1 MTPIRILIVD
11 DGAFY
16 REALRS
22 MLSDV
27 QGFEVVGEATNGM
40 QAIQLANTLQPTV
53 VLMDV
58 RMRTGIDGVEAT
70 RQLCCQQPACQV
82 MMLTSYDDDEYV
94 FEGLRAGAKGYLLK
108 DADPEEIFRGIR
120 ATARGESF
128 LQPTIATK
136 VVAKLNQV
144 SQDVSIVILPEAVPL
159 SKRERDVLR
168 LVANGTSNREI
179 ADALHLAEGTIK
191 QCLATINRRLGA
203 RDRAHAASI
212 AKDMGVI

>member
-1 MTPIRILIVD
+1 
-11 DGAFY
+11 
-16 REALRS
+16 
-22 MLSDV
+22 
-27 QGFEVVGEATNGM
+27 
-40 QAIQLANTLQPTV
+40 
-53 VLMDV
+53 
-58 RMRTGIDGVEAT
+58 
-70 RQLCCQQPACQV
+70 
-82 MMLTSYDDDEYV
+82 MLTSYDDDEYV

-144 SQDVSIVILPEAVPL
+144 SQDVSMLVLPEAVPL